1 MADDKK
7 INYEEIN
14 YKEILEFLNKNAG
27 KEYKDPEKEGL
38 TEDEKRK
45 YKDLREKGSNICKEL
60 KKIAKLNDSCK
71 FSTEIIKWLD
81 GSNTK
86 IKNYLWLQMKCEK
99 YKDSPISI
107 SIFVEKNEDKVRYR
121 ICLEI
126 KNDKADDSIMKQYHS
141 YLNLPENENIVYAS
155 GSNEE
160 GTPDNL
166 KDKKYKDK
174 YKDKSTII
182 KELESKQLTKVQPSI
197 YIEQSP
203 TKGNEDYEKE
213 IKKAIEELIPYYKYV
228 MEKKTNEL
236 ISSKNL
242 NEEDEEKIMGKFSK
256 KEFDKNV
263 IFYGPPGTGKTYT
276 TAKRAVEICKTESEK
291 ELTDYSEI
299 MEKYNEL
306 KKKNRIELIT
316 FHQSY
321 GYEEFIEGIKPVVSD
336 EDDESEDEKENNKE
350 SKTNI
355 KIENDIKYD
364 VVDGIFKKFCDN
376 ARKAI
381 IETNNDNDNDIPLEA
396 IVWKVT
402 VRGQVREE
410 CFNNN
415 HVRIDWNFDDAGAVG
430 FVEEVKKGDIIITT
444 DGSRTRINGIA
455 VVTDDKGYTLD
466 KEERDTTTRNVKWLA
481 KNIDE
486 NIKNINKEKMLHR
499 RTVARVPNMKVEDII
514 KLAKEKNQEELSKI
528 VIKENKDPYVFI
540 IDEINRG
547 NISKIF
553 GELITLIETTKRAG
567 KEECISTKLPYSKEE
582 FTVPDNVYIIGTM
595 NTADRSIA
603 LIDTALRRRFKFEE
617 MLPDYHLLED
627 IFVED
632 KGTKVNIGAMLK
644 VINER
649 IKYLYDREH
658 TIGHAVFLE
667 LKENNNIDK
676 LENIFKKSVIPLL
689 QEYFYEDYEK
699 IRIVLGDNAKD
710 EDEQFISAVSI
721 PEDVFEDNIVDIDIP
736 EKKYTIN
743 YNNFKNIMAYKNISQ
758 KKDLSKKISDE

>member
-1 MADDKK
+1 MENKK
-7 INYEEIN
+7 
-14 YKEILEFLNKNAG
+14 
-27 KEYKDPEKEGL
+27 
-38 TEDEKRK
+38 
-45 YKDLREKGSNICKEL
+45 EKGFLLGWNPNSKEWHWDYKKVYSEIQNGKKPIVRWTIPERKEL
-60 KKIAKLNDSCK
+60 KVGMEV
-71 FSTEIIKWLD
+71 FIIKL
-81 GSNTK
+81 GTAPK
-86 IKNYLWLQMKCEK
+86 GIIAHGYIIEIP
-99 YKDSPISI
+99 YKH
-107 SIFVEKNEDKVRYR
+107 
-121 ICLEI
+121 EI
-126 KNDKADDSIMKQYHS
+126 KIEFDSIQNADD
-141 YLNLPENENIVYAS
+141 
-155 GSNEE
+155 
-160 GTPDNL
+160 
-166 KDKKYKDK
+166 
-174 YKDKSTII
+174 
-182 KELESKQLTKVQPSI
+182 
-197 YIEQSP
+197 
-203 TKGNEDYEKE
+203 EKE
-213 IKKAIEELIPYYKYV
+213 IISLTELKNKFKPKAWDSQGEAVGSYIDETILPELRKMWNI
-228 MEKKTNEL
+228 L
-236 ISSKNL
+236 INGDENSENL
-242 NEEDEEKIMGKFSK
+242 NRGDEDETMGKASK

-291 ELTDYSEI
+291 ELTDYFEI
-299 MEKYNEL
+299 MERYNEL
-306 KKKNRIELIT
+306 KKKNRIEFIT

-321 GYEEFIEGIKPVVSD
+321 GYEEFIEGIKPVVSN
-336 EDDESEDEKENNKE
+336 EDDESEDESENNKE
-350 SKTNI
+350 LKTNI

-381 IETNNDNDNDIPLEA
+381 IETNNNDIPLEA

-455 VVTDDKGYTLD
+455 VVTDEKGYTLD

-481 KNIDE
+481 TNIDE
-486 NIKNINKEKMLHR
+486 NIKSINKEKMLQR

-514 KLAKEKNQEELSKI
+514 KLAKEKNPTALSKI
-528 VIKENKDPYVFI
+528 DIKENKEPYVFI

-553 GELITLIETTKRAG
+553 GELITLIETTKRSGEG
-567 KEECISTKLPYSKEE
+567 KEECISTKLPYSNEE

-603 LIDTALRRRFKFEE
+603 LMDTALRRRFKFEE
-617 MLPDYHLLED
+617 MLPNYDLLKD

-632 KGTKVNIGAMLK
+632 KGVKVNIGAMLK

-649 IKYLYDREH
+649 IEYLYDREH

-689 QEYFYEDYEK
+689 QEYFYEDYDK
-699 IRIVLGDNAKD
+699 IRLILGDNAKD
-710 EDEQFISAVSI
+710 EDEQLIFAESI
-721 PEDVFEDNIVDIDIP
+721 KPKDVFEGDIGDIDIP
-736 EKKYTIN
+736 EKKYIIN
-743 YNNFKNIMAYKNISQ
+743 YDNFKNIMAYKNIS
-758 KKDLSKKISDE
+758 KKLSDE

>member
-1 MADDKK
+1 MENTKVKGLLLSWKPEVSVWDYEKVYSEIQNGKK
-7 INYEEIN
+7 VKTIGWRTKATQEVKIGMEVFVIRLGEEPKGIIAHGYVVKGPYSVNEIGYVDVEFDMIQNINDE
-14 YKEILEFLNKNAG
+14 KEILS
-27 KEYKDPEKEGL
+27 L
-38 TEDEKRK
+38 TELKSKFKTKTWDSQGDGAGSYIDETI
-45 YKDLREKGSNICKEL
+45 LPEL
-60 KKIAKLNDSCK
+60 KEMWNKLINGAENSEAPNGGD
-71 FSTEIIKWLD
+71 E
-81 GSNTK
+81 GENM
-86 IKNYLWLQMKCEK
+86 KN
-99 YKDSPISI
+99 
-107 SIFVEKNEDKVRYR
+107 
-121 ICLEI
+121 
-126 KNDKADDSIMKQYHS
+126 
-141 YLNLPENENIVYAS
+141 
-155 GSNEE
+155 
-160 GTPDNL
+160 
-166 KDKKYKDK
+166 
-174 YKDKSTII
+174 
-182 KELESKQLTKVQPSI
+182 
-197 YIEQSP
+197 
-203 TKGNEDYEKE
+203 
-213 IKKAIEELIPYYKYV
+213 
-228 MEKKTNEL
+228 
-236 ISSKNL
+236 
-242 NEEDEEKIMGKFSK
+242 
-256 KEFDKNV
+256 EFDKNV

-306 KKKNRIELIT
+306 KKKNRIEFIT

-321 GYEEFIEGIKPVVSD
+321 GYEEFIEGIKPIVLN
-336 EDDESEDEKENNKE
+336 EDDESENESENNQE

-364 VVDGIFKKFCDN
+364 IVDGIFKKFCDN

-381 IETNNDNDNDIPLEA
+381 IETDNNNDNNDIPLEA

-402 VRGQVREE
+402 VRDEVRED

-415 HVRIDWNFDDAGAVG
+415 RVRIDWNFDDAGAVG

-444 DGSRTRINGIA
+444 DGSRTKINGIA

-466 KEERDTTTRNVKWLA
+466 EEESDTTTRNVSWLA
-481 KNIDE
+481 KG
-486 NIKNINKEKMLHR
+486 INEDIYEINDKKILPR
-499 RTVARVPNMKVEDII
+499 KTVTKVPNMKVEDII
-514 KLAKEKNQEELSKI
+514 KLAKEKELIALSKKEPEELSKI
-528 VIKENKDPYVFI
+528 VIKENTKPYVFI

-582 FTVPDNVYIIGTM
+582 FTVPDNLYIIGTM

-603 LIDTALRRRFKFEE
+603 LMDTALRRRFKFEE

-649 IKYLYDREH
+649 IEYLYDREH

-699 IRIVLGDNAKD
+699 IRLILGDNAKD
-710 EDEQFISAVSI
+710 EDEQFIFAESI
-721 PEDVFEDNIVDIDIP
+721 KPKDVFEGDIGDIDIP
-736 EKKYTIN
+736 DKKYIIKHE
-743 YNNFKNIMAYKNISQ
+743 NFRNIMAYKNISQ